1 MLEASGLP
9 EDVLTRVWDLADVS
23 RDGLLDVEE
32 FCVACHLLRFVKAGK
47 GYTFYKQYVK
57 IAQFW
62 TWRIFLS
69 INELVNELDTYTPPN
84 VWLIS
89 PISRRFTINRRF
101 TYDELSN

>member
-47 GYTFYKQYVK
+47 GYTFYKQFVK
-57 IAQFW
+57 LAKFW
-62 TWRIFLS
+62 TWRSVASPVIFYVLS
-69 INELVNELDTYTPPN
+69 KQVKGIHF
-84 VWLIS
+84 IS
-89 PISRRFTINRRF
+89 NMSKLHSFGRGGFF
-101 TYDELSN
+101 